1 MSDMRLG
8 LSLLICF
15 FSLFTV
21 AQKMPTTQ
29 YDPWWEKIDS
39 LVQKAGLYQS
49 ALEEVQ
55 QLYTKAKAEKQ
66 SGHQIKAI
74 LYRIQLQEV
83 LVEDSDTAALN
94 LLRKEIALEQG
105 VSRALL
111 NTLLGDY
118 YKSKYNQQRWS
129 IYDRT
134 PLAESNTQDIQ
145 TWTAI
150 DFHKAISK
158 AYREALSEPALK
170 GPEARKLVEPLI
182 IKGENTS
189 YRSSLYELVVKKAL
203 NYFKENPVELP
214 EQADQSFWGNKTLW
228 QPADGFMK
236 LRLSE
241 GDSTE
246 PGRISLGLLQDLM
259 NYYSTR
265 QQREELAAT
274 DLERYLY
281 LHYKAEFADKDS
293 LYKAVL
299 EQHRMQYK
307 GTAAADQAVFLLADW
322 YYREEENPVKALALA
337 EELVKENKTSPGS
350 IRIYNLVQEIKSPR
364 LSLQT
369 ERVNIPGEPFR
380 GLVEWKNL
388 GRIYLRVLPVDP
400 VKHGHLLEQSNY
412 FDSTNWA
419 LLSGSQFMRA
429 WEQVLPEKNDYKN
442 HRTEI
447 KVDALPVGRYFLLV
461 SDRAGFSMAD
471 ANLGVVELTISNIS
485 FIHSGSDYFF
495 LHRNSG
501 QPLPKATVE
510 LYQRIYDQV
519 SRRYRR
525 VKKETLTAN
534 EKGYL
539 YIDQIGDTEYGRF
552 SLVVKHGND
561 SLRIDE
567 QEYIYSYSQRDEDTT
582 DLAYE
587 KKNARVHWFLDRG
600 IYRPGQLL
608 YFKAVLT
615 SKDKETGLPRLL
627 TGKKTI
633 LQLFDANGEKV
644 DSLLLTSN
652 EYGSVAG
659 KFSLPA
665 TGLTGQFYLAVE
677 EFGNESYFNV
687 EEYKRPRFEVS
698 LDKLKTTV
706 RLGDTVTIKGKAMA
720 YAGNA
725 ISNASGTYRVT
736 RGARFPY
743 PWKLAAYG
751 FRPGYRTAEIAHGSM
766 TTAADGSFSI
776 SFPAIPDGNI
786 EPKTDPVFDYTIH
799 IDITDLNGE
808 TRSASSSV
816 PVSYKSLQLTVRAE
830 QQKMPTA
837 DFTHILVNST
847 NLVGESQPTKVN
859 VEIAPLKSPGKLL
872 RSRYWEAPDTFVL
885 TEQEFRRYF
894 PNDLYKNEDD
904 PETWSE
910 GKAVWSKSI
919 QSDSTGLVKLD
930 RKKWTPGW
938 YRLIAKAVDPNGE
951 MIESKSV
958 VFLSDPTGKTI
969 AETGYLIASQ
979 GKRSLKPGEK
989 TSIELA
995 TEATDLFVIERKINW
1010 VEQSKEIKLPFSQ
1023 KFRLFG
1029 MGKER
1034 VQIPVIA
1041 TNADKGGIEVQ
1052 HVFVKHNRVY
1062 SYDSYFSVPLEEKE
1076 LKIQLK
1082 TFRDKL
1088 EPGGKEKWTVAISGE
1103 EAEKF
1108 GMELLTSM
1116 YDASLDQFA
1125 ANIWNK
1131 PNLWPSLNHMGNWNG
1146 TSNFV
1151 ADGSSDHQVPL
1162 SGKVEEWKKEEELI
1176 GFEELLE
1183 RRRMMAAP
1191 MLERVS
1197 EDSEKPEE
1205 LGEMEDVVLD
1215 TVANVGYIKQSGF
1228 KDEGIV
1234 GVVSLKATAPKIVE
1248 DELEIAPHPTPPAI
1262 RTNFNETAFFFPQL
1276 SADSNGHFSFSF
1288 TMPESVTSWNWQLFA
1303 HTKSLAMGYL
1313 QQTIVTQKDLMVQ
1326 PNMPR
1331 FVREGDKM
1339 EITTKVVNL
1348 TDKEVTGQAELQL
1361 IDATTNQ
1368 QVDGWFRNFFPN
1380 QYFTIGPKSS
1390 ELVKFP
1396 MEVPYQ
1402 FDRALTWKIIARVGD
1417 KTDGESAT
1425 LPVLSNRQLVTE
1437 SIPFFINEAAT
1448 KTISM
1453 TNLLN
1458 SKDSETLSNRTL
1470 TVEYSANP
1478 AWYAIQS
1485 LPYLTEYPYEC
1496 SEQTFNRLYGYLVAD
1511 HLLKSAPR
1519 IKQVLLEWQQKDT
1532 SALLSNLQKNHE
1544 LKQVLLEETPWVMEA
1559 KTEAEQKKR
1568 LLLLFD
1574 AVRLR
1579 NESSKMIAKLKE
1591 MQLGNG
1597 GFSWFTGGPDDRY
1610 ITQYILTGIGHL
1622 QKLGII
1628 DADYG
1633 LFAPIINA
1641 ALGYADQ
1648 RLLEDYNKRD
1658 KGQKEPVYLNT
1669 YAVQYHYMRS
1679 FYSSKGLSGQYMVA
1693 ANHYRKEM
1701 QSLWPKGNLFTKA
1714 MISLALHRTGD
1725 KQTASSILKSLQQ
1738 TAIKSEDK
1746 GMYWKANTAGY
1757 YWQEAPIE
1765 TQALLIELFQE
1776 LKQPATTINALKAWL
1791 LLNKQTNR
1799 WSSTKAT
1806 ADACYALLLQGDN
1819 WLEAAPK
1826 VSVKLGE
1833 VTTITAAKEEAGT
1846 GYYQKIIPG
1855 TAVFP
1860 EMGEISIQVQQAE
1873 ASRAV
1878 APVWGAIYWQYFDNL
1893 ENITAAK
1900 GPLSISKQVLVEKL
1914 TNKGPVLEAITDGA
1928 MLKVGDKLV
1937 VRLEIKTDRQMEYVH
1952 VKDMRASALE
1962 PTNVLSGYRWKGALG
1977 YYESTRDAS
1986 TNFFIQYLPK
1996 GSHVLEYSL
2005 FVSHAGTFSNGISS
2019 IQCMYAPEFTSHT
2032 DGIKL
2037 NIEAN

>member
-8 LSLLICF
+8 LSLLILF
-15 FSLFTV
+15 FSFSLS
-21 AQKMPTTQ
+21 AQKMSTTQ

-39 LVQKAGLYQS
+39 LVQQAGLYQS

-55 QLYTKAKAEKQ
+55 QVYTKAKAEKQ

-83 LVEDSDTAALN
+83 LVDESDTAALN
-94 LLRKEIALEQG
+94 LLRKEIALEKG
-105 VSRALL
+105 VARALL

-118 YKSKYNQQRWS
+118 YKKKYNQQRWL

-134 PLAESNTQDIQ
+134 PLAETNTVDIE

-150 DFHKAISK
+150 DFHKAITK
-158 AYREALSEPALK
+158 AYREALAEPALK
-170 GPEARKLVEPLI
+170 GPEARRLVEPLI
-182 IKGENTS
+182 KKGENTN

-214 EQADQSFWGNKTLW
+214 EQADQSFWENKTLW
-228 QPADGFMK
+228 QPAEGFMK

-241 GDSTE
+241 GDSAE

-259 NYYSTR
+259 NYFKTQ

-274 DLERYLY
+274 DLERYVY
-281 LHYKAEFADKDS
+281 LHSKAEFADKDS
-293 LYKAVL
+293 IYKAVL
-299 EQHRMQYK
+299 EQHRKDFK

-322 YYREEENPVKALALA
+322 YFREEENPLKALEIA
-337 EELVKENKTSPGS
+337 ETLVRENKTSPGS
-350 IRIYNLVQEIKSPR
+350 IRTYNLVQEIKSSR

-369 ERVNIPGEPFR
+369 ERVNIPAEPFR

-388 GRIYLRVLPVDP
+388 ERIYLRIIQVDP
-400 VKHGHLLEQSNY
+400 VKHGHLLEQSRY

-419 LLSGSQFMRA
+419 LLTGSETMRA
-429 WEQVLPEKNDYKN
+429 WEQALPEKKDYKL
-442 HRTEI
+442 HRAEI
-447 KVDALPVGRYFLLV
+447 KIDALPVGRYFILA
-461 SDRAGFSMAD
+461 SDRSSFSMAD
-471 ANLGVVELTISNIS
+471 ANLGVVELNVSNIS
-485 FIHSGSDYFF
+485 YIHSGKDYFF

-510 LYQRIYDQV
+510 LYQRIYDPV
-519 SRRYRR
+519 SRSYRR
-525 VKKETLTAN
+525 MKKETLTAN
-534 EKGYL
+534 DKGYL
-539 YIDQIGDTEYGRF
+539 YIDKIGDTEYGSF
-552 SLVVKHGND
+552 SLEVQHGSD

-567 QEYIYSYSQRDEDTT
+567 QEYIYSYSQREEHTTDED
-582 DLAYE
+582 YE
-587 KKNARVHWFLDRG
+587 KRNARVHWFLDRG

-615 SKDKETGLPRLL
+615 SKDKESGLPRLL
-627 TGKKTI
+627 TGKKTT
-633 LQLFDANGEKV
+633 LHLLDANGEKV

-659 KFSLPA
+659 KFTLPA
-665 TGLTGQFYLAVE
+665 TGITGQFTIESE
-677 EFGNESYFNV
+677 EYGSSTYFSV

-706 RLGDTVTIKGKAMA
+706 RLGDTVTIKGKATA

-725 ISNASGTYRVT
+725 ISNATGTYRVT

-751 FRPGYRTAEIAHGSM
+751 FRPGYRTAEIAHGPL
-766 TTAADGSFSI
+766 TTEADGSFSI

-786 EPKTDPVFDYTIH
+786 DPKTDPVFDYTIH

-808 TRSASSSV
+808 TRSANSSV
-816 PVSYKSLQLTVRAE
+816 PVSYKSIQLNVRAE
-830 QQKMPTA
+830 QEKMSVA
-837 DFTHILVNST
+837 DFKHILVSST
-847 NLVGESQPTKVN
+847 NLVGEPQPIKVN
-859 VEIAPLKSPGKLL
+859 VEIVPLKSPGLLL

-885 TEQEFRRYF
+885 TEQEFRRFF

-910 GKAVWSKSI
+910 GKVVWSKSI

-930 RKKWTPGW
+930 RKKWAPGW

-958 VFLSDPTGKTI
+958 VFLSDPAGKTV
-969 AETGYLIASQ
+969 AETGYLSASQ

-995 TEATDLFVIERKINW
+995 SEATDLFVIERKINW
-1010 VEQSKEIKLPFSQ
+1010 AEQSKEITLPFSQ

-1034 VQIPVIA
+1034 LQIPVIA
-1041 TNADKGGIEVQ
+1041 SNEDKGGIEVQ

-1088 EPGGKEKWTVAISGE
+1088 EPGGKEKWTVAISGA

-1125 ANIWNK
+1125 PYAWYK

-1151 ADGSSDHQVPL
+1151 ADGSSDHQIALP
-1162 SGKVEEWKKEEELI
+1162 GKAEEWKREEQLI
-1176 GFEELLE
+1176 GFEEIE
-1183 RRRMMAAP
+1183 GRRMMAAP
-1191 MLERVS
+1191 MLARDV
-1197 EDSEKPEE
+1197 DSAKPEE
-1205 LGEMEDVVLD
+1205 LGEMEHMVLD
-1215 TVANVGYIKQSGF
+1215 SFTNIGTIVQSGL

-1234 GVVSLKATAPKIVE
+1234 GVEMVKASAPKIVK
-1248 DELEIAPHPTPPAI
+1248 DELEIAPPPTPPAI

-1348 TDKEVTGQAELQL
+1348 TDKELTGQAELQL

-1368 QVDGWFRNFFPN
+1368 PVDGWFRNFFPN
-1380 QYFTIGPKSS
+1380 QYFTVGPKSS

-1437 SIPFFINEAAT
+1437 AIPFFINGAAT
-1448 KTISM
+1448 KEIPLTK
-1453 TNLLN
+1453 LLN
-1458 SKDSETLSNRTL
+1458 SKDSETLSNQSL
-1470 TVEYSANP
+1470 TVEFSANP

-1485 LPYLTEYPYEC
+1485 LPYLTDYPYEC
-1496 SEQTFNRLYGYLVAD
+1496 SEQTFNRLYGYLIAD

-1532 SALLSNLQKNHE
+1532 SALLSNLQKNQQ
-1544 LKQVLLEETPWVMEA
+1544 LKQVLLEETPWVLEA

-1574 AVRLR
+1574 AARLS

-1591 MQLGNG
+1591 MQSVNG

-1628 DADYG
+1628 GADYG
-1633 LFAPIINA
+1633 LFAPIVST
-1641 ALGYADQ
+1641 ALSYSDQ

-1658 KGQKEPVYLNT
+1658 KGQKEPAYLNT

-1679 FYSSKGLSGQYMVA
+1679 FYSSIGLSGQFMVA

-1701 QSLWPKGNLFTKA
+1701 QSLWTKGNLYTKA
-1714 MISLALHRTGD
+1714 MIALALHRTGD
-1725 KQTASSILKSLQQ
+1725 KLTASNILKSLQQ

-1757 YWQEAPIE
+1757 YWKEAPIE

-1826 VSVKLGE
+1826 VSVNLGE

-1860 EMGEISIQVQQAE
+1860 EMGQIKIQVQQA
-1873 ASRAV
+1873 AAPKTV

-1893 ENITAAK
+1893 VNITADK
-1900 GPLSISKQVLVEKL
+1900 GPLSISKQVMVEKL
-1914 TNKGPVLEAITDGA
+1914 TDKGPVLEAITDGA

-2032 DGIKL
+2032 EGIKL

>member
-8 LSLLICF
+8 LSLLILF
-15 FSLFTV
+15 FSFSSS

-39 LVQKAGLYQS
+39 LVQEAGLYQS

-83 LVEDSDTAALN
+83 LVEESDTAALN

-105 VSRALL
+105 VARALL
-111 NTLLGDY
+111 NTLLSDY
-118 YKSKYNQQRWS
+118 YKKKYDQQRWS

-134 PLAESNTQDIQ
+134 PLAETNVEDIQ
-145 TWTAI
+145 TWTAT
-150 DFHKAISK
+150 DFHKAITK
-158 AYREALSEPALK
+158 AYREALSEPTLK
-170 GPEARKLVEPLI
+170 GPEARRLVEPLI
-182 IKGENTS
+182 KKGENS
-189 YRSSLYELVVKKAL
+189 NYRSSLYELVVKKAL

-214 EQADQSFWGNKTLW
+214 EQADQSFWENKTLW
-228 QPADGFMK
+228 QPAEGFMK

-241 GDSTE
+241 GDSAE

-259 NYYSTR
+259 NYYETQ
-265 QQREELAAT
+265 QQREELAST

-281 LHYKAEFADKDS
+281 LHDKAEFPDKDS
-293 LYKAVL
+293 LYTAVL
-299 EQHRMQYK
+299 EQHRKRFK

-322 YYREEENPVKALALA
+322 YFREAENAVKALEVA
-337 EELVKENKTSPGS
+337 EELVRENKTSPGS
-350 IRIYNLVQEIKSPR
+350 IRTYNLVQEIKSPS
-364 LSLQT
+364 LGLQT

-388 GRIYLRVLPVDP
+388 DRIYLRVLPVDP

-419 LLSGSQFMRA
+419 LLTGSESMRA
-429 WEQVLPEKNDYKN
+429 WEQALPERKDYKL
-442 HRTEI
+442 HRAEI
-447 KVDALPVGRYFLLV
+447 KVDALPVGRYFLLA
-461 SDRAGFSMAD
+461 SDRPSFSMAD
-471 ANLGVVELTISNIS
+471 ANLGVVKLNISNIS
-485 FIHSGSDYFF
+485 YIHSGSDYFF
-495 LHRNSG
+495 LHRNTG
-501 QPLPKATVE
+501 KPLPKATVE
-510 LYQRIYDQV
+510 LYQRIYDPV
-519 SRRYRR
+519 SRSYRR
-525 VKKETLTAN
+525 MKKETLTAN
-534 EKGYL
+534 DKGYL
-539 YIDQIGDTEYGRF
+539 FIDKIGDTKYGSF
-552 SLVVKHGND
+552 SLEVQHGID

-567 QEYIYSYSQRDEDTT
+567 QEYIYSYHQREEDTT
-582 DLAYE
+582 EEAYE
-587 KKNARVHWFLDRG
+587 KRNARVHWFLDRG

-627 TGKKTI
+627 TGKKTT

-644 DSLLLTSN
+644 DSLLLSSN

-659 KFSLPA
+659 KFTLPS
-665 TGLTGQFYLAVE
+665 TGLTGQFTI
-677 EFGNESYFNV
+677 ESKEYGSSTYFSV

-706 RLGDTVTIKGKAMA
+706 RLGDTVTIKGNAMA

-725 ISNASGTYRVT
+725 ISNATGTYRVT

-751 FRPGYRTAEIAHGSM
+751 FRPGYRTAEIAHGSL

-816 PVSYKSLQLTVRAE
+816 PVSYKSLKLTVRAE
-830 QQKMPTA
+830 QQKMPTT
-837 DFTHILVNST
+837 DFTRILVSST
-847 NLVGESQPTKVN
+847 NLVGEPQPTKVN
-859 VEIAPLKSPGKLL
+859 VEIVPLKSPGKLL

-885 TEQEFRRYF
+885 TEQEFRSYF

-910 GKAVWSKSI
+910 GKKVWSKSI
-919 QSDSTGLVKLD
+919 QSDSTGYVKLD
-930 RKKWTPGW
+930 RKKWAPGW

-958 VFLSDPTGKTI
+958 VFLSDPTGKTV
-969 AETGYLIASQ
+969 AETGYLSASQ

-995 TEATDLFVIERKINW
+995 TEATNLFVIERKINW
-1010 VEQSKEIKLPFSQ
+1010 AAQSKEIKLPFSQ

-1029 MGKER
+1029 LGKER

-1062 SYDSYFSVPLEEKE
+1062 SYDSYFSVPLEEKD

-1125 ANIWNK
+1125 ANTWNK
-1131 PNLWPSLNHMGNWNG
+1131 PNLWPSLNPVGNWTG
-1146 TSNFV
+1146 ITNFTAV
-1151 ADGSSDHQVPL
+1151 GSSEHRIDLPV
-1162 SGKVEEWKKEEELI
+1162 KAEEWKTEEELVE
-1176 GFEELLE
+1176 FEFLE
-1183 RRRMMAAP
+1183 DRRRNFGGKFVLRESERLMDASLPAAAP
-1191 MLERVS
+1191 
-1197 EDSEKPEE
+1197 
-1205 LGEMEDVVLD
+1205 
-1215 TVANVGYIKQSGF
+1215 
-1228 KDEGIV
+1228 
-1234 GVVSLKATAPKIVE
+1234 GV
-1248 DELEIAPHPTPPAI
+1248 EIAKSTSAKVVADSAVTSEGAAAESFSPPPPPAI
-1262 RTNFNETAFFFPQL
+1262 RSNFAETAFFFPQL

-1361 IDATTNQ
+1361 FDATTNQ
-1368 QVDGWFRNFFPN
+1368 PVDGWFRNFFPN
-1380 QYFTIGPKSS
+1380 QYFTVAPKSS

-1437 SIPFFINEAAT
+1437 AIPFFINGAAT
-1448 KTISM
+1448 KEIPLTK
-1453 TNLLN
+1453 LLN
-1458 SKDSETLSNRTL
+1458 SKDSETLSNQSL
-1470 TVEYSANP
+1470 TVEFSANP

-1485 LPYLTEYPYEC
+1485 LPYLADYPYEC
-1496 SEQTFNRLYGYLVAD
+1496 SEQTFNRLYGYLIAD

-1532 SALLSNLQKNHE
+1532 SALLSNLQKNQQ
-1544 LKQVLLEETPWVMEA
+1544 LKQVLLEETPWVLEA
-1559 KTEAEQKKR
+1559 KSEAEQKKR

-1574 AVRLR
+1574 AVRLS
-1579 NESSKMIAKLKE
+1579 NESSKMFAKLKE

-1658 KGQKEPVYLNT
+1658 KGQKEPLYLNA

-1679 FYSSKGLSGQYMVA
+1679 FYSSIGLSGQYMVA

-1701 QSLWPKGNLFTKA
+1701 QNLWTKGNLFTKA
-1714 MISLALHRTGD
+1714 MIALALHRTGD

-1765 TQALLIELFQE
+1765 TQALMIELFQE

-1826 VSVKLGE
+1826 VSVNLGE

-1855 TAVFP
+1855 TAVIP
-1860 EMGEISIQVQQAE
+1860 EMGKISIQVQQAE
-1873 ASRAV
+1873 APKAV

-1893 ENITAAK
+1893 EKITAAN
-1900 GPLSISKQVLVEKL
+1900 GPLSISKQVMVEKL
-1914 TNKGPVLEAITDGA
+1914 TDKGPVLEAITDGA

-2032 DGIKL
+2032 EGIKL

>member
-15 FSLFTV
+15 FPLLTV
-21 AQKMPTTQ
+21 AQKMPTIQ

-83 LVEDSDTAALN
+83 LVEESDTAALN

-281 LHYKAEFADKDS
+281 LQYKAEFADKDS
-293 LYKAVL
+293 LYNVVL
-299 EQHRMQYK
+299 EQHRKQYK
-307 GTAAADQAVFLLADW
+307 GTAAADQAVFLLADR
-322 YYREEENPVKALALA
+322 YYREEENPLKALALA

-350 IRIYNLVQEIKSPR
+350 IRTYNLLQEIKSPR

-388 GRIYLRVLPVDP
+388 DRIYLRIIQVDP
-400 VKHGHLLEQSNY
+400 VKHGHLLEQSRY

-419 LLSGSQFMRA
+419 LLTGSESMRA
-429 WEQVLPEKNDYKN
+429 WEQSLPEKKDYKL
-442 HRTEI
+442 HRVEI
-447 KVDALPVGRYFLLV
+447 KVDELPVGRYFLLA
-461 SDRAGFSMAD
+461 SDRPSFSMAD

-501 QPLPKATVE
+501 QPLAKATVE

-519 SRRYRR
+519 SRSYRR

-534 EKGYL
+534 DKGYL
-539 YIDQIGDTEYGRF
+539 YIDQIGDTEYGSF
-552 SLVVKHGND
+552 SLVAKHGYD

-567 QEYIYSYSQRDEDTT
+567 QEYIYSYHQREEDSSFE
-582 DLAYE
+582 AYE

-627 TGKKTI
+627 TGKKTT

-644 DSLLLTSN
+644 DSLLLISN

-751 FRPGYRTAEIAHGSM
+751 FRPGYRTAEIAHGSL

-847 NLVGESQPTKVN
+847 NLVGEPQPTKVN

-930 RKKWTPGW
+930 RKKWAPGW

-958 VFLSDPTGKTI
+958 VFLSDPTGKTV
-969 AETGYLIASQ
+969 AETGYLSASQ

-1010 VEQSKEIKLPFSQ
+1010 AAQSKEIKLPFSQ

-1041 TNADKGGIEVQ
+1041 TDADKGGIEVQ

-1062 SYDSYFSVPLEEKE
+1062 SYDSYFSVPLEEKD

-1131 PNLWPSLNHMGNWNG
+1131 PAVWPSLNHMGNWNG
-1146 TSNFV
+1146 SSNFV
-1151 ADGSSDHQVPL
+1151 AEGSSDHQVPL
-1162 SGKVEEWKKEEELI
+1162 PGKTEEWKRV
-1176 GFEELLE
+1176 EELLGFDQIE
-1183 RRRMMAAP
+1183 GRRRSLTRSLSVLYETEKNMDVALSGAAP
-1191 MLERVS
+1191 
-1197 EDSEKPEE
+1197 
-1205 LGEMEDVVLD
+1205 
-1215 TVANVGYIKQSGF
+1215 
-1228 KDEGIV
+1228 
-1234 GVVSLKATAPKIVE
+1234 GVEIAKYTAPKVVADSEGVSGEAAAESISPVPP
-1248 DELEIAPHPTPPAI
+1248 APPAI
-1262 RTNFNETAFFFPQL
+1262 RSNFAETAFFFPQL

-1288 TMPESVTSWNWQLFA
+1288 TMPESVTSWNWQLLA

-1331 FVREGDKM
+1331 FLREGDKM

-1368 QVDGWFRNFFPN
+1368 PVDGWFHNFFPN
-1380 QYFTIGPKSS
+1380 QYFTVGPKSS

-1437 SIPFFINEAAT
+1437 AIPFFINGAAT
-1448 KTISM
+1448 KEIPL

-1458 SKDSETLSNRTL
+1458 SKDSETLSNQSL
-1470 TVEYSANP
+1470 TVEFSANP

-1485 LPYLTEYPYEC
+1485 LPYLADYPYEC
-1496 SEQTFNRLYGYLVAD
+1496 SEQTFNRLYGYLIAD

-1532 SALLSNLQKNHE
+1532 SALLSNLQKNQQ
-1544 LKQVLLEETPWVMEA
+1544 LKQVLLEETPWVLEA

-1574 AVRLR
+1574 AVRLS
-1579 NESSKMIAKLKE
+1579 NESSKMFAKLKE

-1628 DADYG
+1628 SADYG
-1633 LFAPIINA
+1633 LFAPIVSA
-1641 ALGYADQ
+1641 ALSYADQ

-1679 FYSSKGLSGQYMVA
+1679 LYTSIGLSGQYMVA

-1701 QSLWPKGNLFTKA
+1701 QSLWTKGNLFTKA
-1714 MISLALHRTGD
+1714 MIALALHRTGD
-1725 KQTASSILKSLQQ
+1725 KQTASNILKSLQQ

-1826 VSVKLGE
+1826 VSVNLGG

-1860 EMGEISIQVQQAE
+1860 EMGQIKIQVQQA
-1873 ASRAV
+1873 AAPKAA
-1878 APVWGAIYWQYFDNL
+1878 APVWGAIFWQYFDNL

-1900 GPLSISKQVLVEKL
+1900 SPLSINKQVMVEKL
-1914 TNKGPVLEAITDGA
+1914 TDKGPVLEAITDGA

-1937 VRLEIKTDRQMEYVH
+1937 VRLEIKTDLQMEYVH

-2032 DGIKL
+2032 EGIKL

>member
-1 MSDMRLG
+1 MRLG
-8 LSLLICF
+8 LSLLILF
-15 FSLFTV
+15 FSFSLS

-39 LVQKAGLYQS
+39 LVQQAGLYQS

-83 LVEDSDTAALN
+83 LVEESDTAALN

-105 VSRALL
+105 VARALL

-118 YKSKYNQQRWS
+118 YKKKYDQQRWS

-134 PLAESNTQDIQ
+134 PLAETNVEDIQ
-145 TWTAI
+145 TWTAT
-150 DFHKAISK
+150 DFHKAITK
-158 AYREALSEPALK
+158 AYREALSEPTLK
-170 GPEARKLVEPLI
+170 GPEARRLVEPLI
-182 IKGENTS
+182 KKGENS
-189 YRSSLYELVVKKAL
+189 NYRSSLYELVVKKAL
-203 NYFKENPVELP
+203 NYFKENPVELT
-214 EQADQSFWGNKTLW
+214 EQADQSFWENKTLW
-228 QPADGFMK
+228 QPAEGFMK

-241 GDSTE
+241 GDSAE
-246 PGRISLGLLQDLM
+246 PGRISLVLLQDLM
-259 NYYSTR
+259 KYYETR

-299 EQHRMQYK
+299 EQHRKEFK

-322 YYREEENPVKALALA
+322 YYRNEENPVKALGLA
-337 EELVKENKTSPGS
+337 EELVRENKTSPGS
-350 IRIYNLVQEIKSPR
+350 IRTYNLVQEIKSPR

-388 GRIYLRVLPVDP
+388 DRIYLRIIQVDP
-400 VKHGHLLEQSNY
+400 VKHGYLLEQSSY

-419 LLSGSQFMRA
+419 LLTGSESMRA
-429 WEQVLPEKNDYKN
+429 WEQALPESNNYKL
-442 HRTEI
+442 HRAEI
-447 KVDALPVGRYFLLV
+447 KVDALPVGRYFLLA
-461 SDRAGFSMAD
+461 SDRPSFSMAD
-471 ANLGVVELTISNIS
+471 ANLGVVELNVSNIS

-495 LHRNSG
+495 LHRNTG

-510 LYQRIYDQV
+510 LYQRIYDPV
-519 SRRYRR
+519 SRSYRR

-534 EKGYL
+534 DKGYL
-539 YIDQIGDTEYGRF
+539 YIDQIGDTKYGSF
-552 SLVVKHGND
+552 SLVVQHGID

-567 QEYIYSYSQRDEDTT
+567 QEYVYSYHQREAETT
-582 DLAYE
+582 DEAFE
-587 KKNARVHWFLDRG
+587 KRNARVHWFLDRG

-627 TGKKTI
+627 TGKKTT

-644 DSLLLTSN
+644 DSLLLSSN

-659 KFSLPA
+659 KFTLPS

-677 EFGNESYFNV
+677 EFGNETYFNV

-706 RLGDTVTIKGKAMA
+706 RLGDTVTIKGNAMA

-725 ISNASGTYRVT
+725 ISNATGTYRVT

-751 FRPGYRTAEIAHGSM
+751 FRPGYRTAEIAHGSL

-776 SFPAIPDGNI
+776 SFPAITDGNI
-786 EPKTDPVFDYTIH
+786 DPKTDPVFDYTIH

-830 QQKMPTA
+830 QQKMPTT
-837 DFTHILVNST
+837 DFTRILVSST
-847 NLVGESQPTKVN
+847 NLVGEPQPTKVN
-859 VEIAPLKSPGKLL
+859 VEIVPLKSPGKLL

-910 GKAVWSKSI
+910 GKKVWSKSI
-919 QSDSTGLVKLD
+919 QSDSTGYVKLD
-930 RKKWTPGW
+930 RKKWAPGW

-958 VFLSDPTGKTI
+958 VFLSDPTGKTV
-969 AETGYLIASQ
+969 AETGYLSASQ

-995 TEATDLFVIERKINW
+995 TEATNLFVIERKINW
-1010 VEQSKEIKLPFSQ
+1010 AAQSKEIKLPFSQ

-1029 MGKER
+1029 LGKER

-1062 SYDSYFSVPLEEKE
+1062 RYDSYFSVPLEEKD

-1131 PNLWPSLNHMGNWNG
+1131 PAVWPSLNHMGNWTG
-1146 TSNFV
+1146 RTNFISEE
-1151 ADGSSDHQVPL
+1151 SSDHIVRL
-1162 SGKVEEWKKEEELI
+1162 EGKAEDWKKEEELLD
-1176 GFEELLE
+1176 FTFLQD
-1183 RRRMMAAP
+1183 RRRSFGGKLVLRESERLMDASIPAAAP
-1191 MLERVS
+1191 VVAITKS
-1197 EDSEKPEE
+1197 TPAKVVADSANEDDE
-1205 LGEMEDVVLD
+1205 
-1215 TVANVGYIKQSGF
+1215 VGYLPLIKIPS
-1228 KDEGIV
+1228 
-1234 GVVSLKATAPKIVE
+1234 PKN
-1248 DELEIAPHPTPPAI
+1248 DTPPAI

-1368 QVDGWFRNFFPN
+1368 PVDGWFRNFFPN
-1380 QYFTIGPKSS
+1380 QYFTVGPKSS

-1417 KTDGESAT
+1417 KTDGESST

-1437 SIPFFINEAAT
+1437 AIPFFINGAAT

-1485 LPYLTEYPYEC
+1485 LPYLADYPYEC
-1496 SEQTFNRLYGYLVAD
+1496 SEQTFNRLYGYLIAD

-1532 SALLSNLQKNHE
+1532 SALLSNLQKNQE
-1544 LKQVLLEETPWVMEA
+1544 LKQVLLEETPWVLEA
-1559 KTEAEQKKR
+1559 KTEAEQKQR

-1574 AVRLR
+1574 AVRLS

-1641 ALGYADQ
+1641 ALGYTDQ

-1679 FYSSKGLSGQYMVA
+1679 FYSNKGLSGQYVVA

-1701 QSLWPKGNLFTKA
+1701 QSLWTKGNLFTKA
-1714 MISLALHRTGD
+1714 MIALALHRTGD
-1725 KQTASSILKSLQQ
+1725 KQTATSILKSLQQ

-1746 GMYWKANTAGY
+1746 GMYWKSNTAGY

-1776 LKQPATTINALKAWL
+1776 LKQPAATINALKAWL

-1806 ADACYALLLQGDN
+1806 ADACYALLLQGEN

-1826 VSVKLGE
+1826 VRVKLGE

-1860 EMGEISIQVQQAE
+1860 EMGEISIQVQQA
-1873 ASRAV
+1873 AAPKAV

-1900 GPLSISKQVLVEKL
+1900 GPLSISKQVMVEKL
-1914 TNKGPVLEAITDGA
+1914 TDKGPVLEAITDGA

-2005 FVSHAGTFSNGISS
+2005 FVSHAGTFSNGFSS
-2019 IQCMYAPEFTSHT
+2019 IQCMYSPEFTSHT
-2032 DGIKL
+2032 EGIKL